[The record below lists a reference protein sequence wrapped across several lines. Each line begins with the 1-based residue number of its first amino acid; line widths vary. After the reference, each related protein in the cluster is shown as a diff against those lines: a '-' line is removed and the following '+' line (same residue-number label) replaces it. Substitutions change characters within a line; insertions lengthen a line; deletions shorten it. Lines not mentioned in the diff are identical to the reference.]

1 MTFMVS
7 DGLTYSIPNYHYGT
21 VLLPK
26 KLTGLFYGW
35 RMVAASSALRV
46 LGAGLHS
53 FGFTVYFLPL
63 SQDLNLNRTSTSLA
77 FSLARAEGA
86 IEGPIVGHLLDRYGP
101 KPIMLF
107 AVLLMGTGYLLLSQ
121 VNSYATFLII
131 YLGVISLAHAGGF
144 MHAPMVLINTWFIR
158 HRARAIT
165 VSSAAFG
172 LGGVLVAPVLSVIV
186 QTWGWRWG
194 AAIGGILFLVIGVPL
209 CLTIRRSPESM
220 GLQPDGNEPAG
231 LALGQD
237 DPKQT
242 IKSEVEVTLAE
253 ALRSFAFWGSVLAAA
268 IRNGCYHAISV
279 HFVPLMV
286 WKGLSQSEAALLLS
300 AYAFLGMAF
309 TLIVGWLADRANK
322 PRITAF
328 ILFAAAGA
336 MFLPI
341 FSSSLWSL
349 CLFTIFFAA
358 VETTF
363 PLGWAVVGDL
373 FGRKHYAKIR
383 GYMTLFYTWGG
394 VLGPVIA
401 GAIFDRWKTYE
412 PLFWCLVVLFVVA
425 GLFFASLNR
434 FWQKAT
440 GQILAG
446 D

>member
-1 MTFMVS
+1 M
-7 DGLTYSIPNYHYGT
+7 
-21 VLLPK
+21 PK

-35 RMVAASSALRV
+35 RMVAAAGALRV

-53 FGFTVYFLPL
+53 FGFTVFFLPL

-86 IEGPIVGHLLDRYGP
+86 IEGPVVGHLLDRYGP
-101 KPIMLF
+101 KPIMLA
-107 AVLLMGTGYLLLSQ
+107 AVLLMGAGYLLLSQ
-121 VNSYATFLII
+121 VNSYATFLIV

-165 VSSAAFG
+165 ISSAAFG

-186 QTWGWRWG
+186 QAWGWRWG
-194 AAIGGILFLVIGVPL
+194 AAIGGVLFLVVGLPL

-220 GLQPDGNEPAG
+220 GLLPDGDQPAG
-231 LALGQD
+231 PAPGKAG
-237 DPKQT
+237 PT
-242 IKSEVEVTLAE
+242 IKSEVDVTVAE
-253 ALRSFAFWGSVLAAA
+253 ALKSFAFWGSVLAAG
-268 IRNGCYHAISV
+268 IRNASYHAIGV
-279 HFVPLMV
+279 HFVPFMV
-286 WKGLSQSEAALLLS
+286 WKGLSQSEAALLLGV
-300 AYAFLGMAF
+300 YAFLGMAL
-309 TLIVGWLADRANK
+309 TLILGWVADRANK
-322 PRITAF
+322 PRMAAL

-341 FSSSLWSL
+341 VGSSLWSL

-401 GAIFDRWKTYE
+401 GAIFDRWQTYE
-412 PLFWCLVVLFVVA
+412 PLLWSLVVVFIVA

-434 FWQKAT
+434 SWQRAT
-440 GQILAG
+440 GRN
-446 D
+446 

>member
-1 MTFMVS
+1 M
-7 DGLTYSIPNYHYGT
+7 
-21 VLLPK
+21 PK

-35 RMVAASSALRV
+35 RMVAAAGALRV

-53 FGFTVYFLPL
+53 FGFTVFFLPL

-86 IEGPIVGHLLDRYGP
+86 IEGPVVGHLLDRHGP
-101 KPIMLF
+101 KPIMLA
-107 AVLLMGTGYLLLSQ
+107 AVLLMGVGYLLLSQ
-121 VNSYATFLII
+121 VNSYATFLIV
-131 YLGVISLAHAGGF
+131 YLGVISLAHVGGF

-158 HRARAIT
+158 YRARAIT
-165 VSSAAFG
+165 ISSAAFG

-186 QTWGWRWG
+186 QAWGWRWG
-194 AAIGGILFLVIGVPL
+194 AAIGGLLFLVVGIPL

-220 GLQPDGNEPAG
+220 GLLPDGDEPAG
-231 LALGQD
+231 PEPGKAG
-237 DPKQT
+237 PT
-242 IKSEVEVTLAE
+242 IKSEVEVTVAE
-253 ALRSFAFWGSVLAAA
+253 ALRSFAFWGSVLAAG
-268 IRNGCYHAISV
+268 IRNASYHAISV

-286 WKGLSQSEAALLLS
+286 WKGFSQPQAALLLS
-300 AYAFLGMAF
+300 VFAFLGMAS
-309 TLIVGWLADRANK
+309 TLILGWLADKANK
-322 PRITAF
+322 PRMTAF

-341 FSSSLWSL
+341 VGSSLWSL
-349 CLFTIFFAA
+349 CLFTIVFAA
-358 VETTF
+358 VEATF

-412 PLFWCLVVLFVVA
+412 PLLWSLVVMFIVG

-434 FWQKAT
+434 SWQKAT
-440 GQILAG
+440 SHIRAV

>member
-1 MTFMVS
+1 ML
-7 DGLTYSIPNYHYGT
+7 D
-21 VLLPK
+21 

-35 RMVAASSALRV
+35 RMVAAACALRV

-53 FGFTVYFLPL
+53 FGFTVFFLPL
-63 SQDLNLNRTSTSLA
+63 SQDLNLSRTSTSLA

-101 KPIMLF
+101 KPIMLA
-107 AVLLMGTGYLLLSQ
+107 AVLLMGTGYLILSQ
-121 VNSYATFLII
+121 VNSYATFLIV

-144 MHAPMVLINTWFIR
+144 MHSPMVLINTWFIR

-165 VSSAAFG
+165 ISSAAFG

-186 QTWGWRWG
+186 QAWGWRWG
-194 AAIGGILFLVIGVPL
+194 AAIGGLLFLVIGIPL

-220 GLQPDGNEPAG
+220 GLLPDGDGPPGSSRGKEGP
-231 LALGQD
+231 Q
-237 DPKQT
+237 QT
-242 IKSEVEVTLAE
+242 IQSEVEVTVAE
-253 ALRSFAFWGSVLAAA
+253 ALRSFAFWGSVLAAG
-268 IRNGCYHAISV
+268 IRNASYHAVGV
-279 HFVPLMV
+279 HFVPFMV
-286 WKGLSQSEAALLLS
+286 WKGLSQPQAALLLS
-300 AYAFLGMAF
+300 VYAFLGMAL
-309 TLIVGWLADRANK
+309 TLVLGWFADKANK
-322 PRITAF
+322 PRMSAF

-336 MFLPI
+336 MFLPL

-373 FGRKHYAKIR
+373 FGRRHYARIR

-401 GAIFDRWKTYE
+401 GAIFDRWQTYE
-412 PLFWCLVVLFVVA
+412 PLLWSLVVVYSVA
-425 GLFFASLNR
+425 GVLFASLNR
-434 FWQKAT
+434 SWQRAT
-440 GQILAG
+440 RRIRAV
-446 D
+446 DSSADNH